1 MNNALYGKIRK
12 SFKNLI
18 TENLLKTY
26 GTKMNVVKARNGNI
40 RKIKTL
46 LINIMKSTETVCIFK
61 FNSQQCL
68 YVVKIFIQ

>member
-40 RKIKTL
+40 RKIKIL
-46 LINIMKSTETVCIFK
+46 LQSI
-61 FNSQQCL
+61 
-68 YVVKIFIQ
+68 